1 MSNLGLSECYK
12 KKIITHL
19 ILNAWEKTHEFS
31 LRTCAGKKS
40 KSNVEINHRIDW
52 SILHEMTNM
61 VNRFN
66 NNNN

>member
-31 LRTCAGKKS
+31 LRTCGEKNQNLMLKLIIELTGLFYM
-40 KSNVEINHRIDW
+40 K
-52 SILHEMTNM
+52 
-61 VNRFN
+61 
-66 NNNN
+66 